1 VININRR
8 RRGRHR
14 TPRSVGRYRG
24 QVPSAQQA
32 AIDRHPHLATPV
44 QPGWVRV
51 DLHSH
56 TMYSGDSTTTFDE
69 IEQSAHEC
77 GIDVLCITDHNA
89 IKGAVELA
97 DRLPCR
103 VVVGEELR
111 THAGEIIGL
120 FLTDRI
126 AFGTPPADAAS
137 AIRAQGGVVYVPHP
151 FDPMRRNMAEAP
163 LREIIAA
170 GLVDAI
176 EVFNAK
182 TSLPS
187 LNAKAADLA
196 SEFDLAAG
204 AGSDAHVP
212 DALGAAFVEMPDFDG
227 PADFLNKLREA
238 RIVGH
243 HWDKPRPWSAR
254 VVPSFTHD

>member
-1 VININRR
+1 MPAP
-8 RRGRHR
+8 H
-14 TPRSVGRYRG
+14 
-24 QVPSAQQA
+24 A
-32 AIDRHPHLATPV
+32 AALDRHAHLAAPLE
-44 QPGWVRV
+44 PGWVRV

-56 TMYSGDSTTTFDE
+56 TMWSGDSTTTPDE
-69 IEQSAHEC
+69 VAQAVAEA

-89 IKGAVELA
+89 VKGAQELA
-97 DRLPCR
+97 GQLPCR

-120 FLTDRI
+120 FLTERI
-126 AFGTPPADAAS
+126 PFGTPHAEAAR

-151 FDPMRRNMAEAP
+151 FDPMRRNLTEAA
-163 LREIIAA
+163 LDALVA
-170 GLVDAI
+170 DGLVDAI

-187 LNAKAADLA
+187 LNRRAADYA
-196 SEFDLAAG
+196 AMHQLAAG

-212 DALGAAFVEMPDFDG
+212 DALGSAYVEMPDFDG
-227 PADFLNKLREA
+227 PVDFLAKLPLG

-243 HWDKPRPWSAR
+243 HWDKPRPWTAR
-254 VVPSFTHD
+254 IVPSVSSND